1 VASGFARYHQPNVSV
16 VLVLGQRARK
26 SRGLIWSAAVGVL
39 AQGPALLLAA
49 PQEPRTPP
57 LPPPSTTSATPP
69 PLQLKLLRRGDGV
82 EVVVEGVGTAPQLR
96 QQSRNGTWEGRL
108 TTTETKGVLLTPQR
122 FSLPEV
128 GLQSVSL
135 DGGGSA
141 FQLSI
146 TPMHGVPL
154 GKPVVSADGK
164 NLILSFPSASQ
175 MVGQTTRPNLMQPG
189 AIPQPRYAPPLQP
202 RAVAPPLGDM
212 AVGSM
217 VLRNQSFVN
226 ASGPNVTLTLRNAP
240 AKDVLMAIAQIGGY
254 GFVYVVDP
262 KTASNGSS
270 NSTSSATT
278 SQLPGNPDPG
288 RLVTI
293 AFRNES
299 YSRALNSVLLA
310 AGLQGKLEGNMILAG
325 PSVLGKS
332 FGLQMSKVFRLN
344 QASAASAAD
353 YLASLG
359 AKITKVTL
367 VTNMINSGQA
377 QLNQKAGA
385 QQNQNSGAQQN
396 QNAGAQQSQQTVRQT
411 LASTETYGADTGPL
425 NGLSATSDSRLQ
437 TITIIGDPGLVT
449 VAENYLKQI
458 DLRQRQVALN
468 VKILDVTL
476 SDDKTVQNS
485 FAFRYGNNFI
495 VNDNGQLLG
504 AFNSNLPPNQA
515 QFDAAS
521 NGTSTTVYPPVN
533 PGMAYEQNQFYD
545 YVKAQIE
552 SANTKV
558 LASPTLIL
566 SENPED
572 IKGGAEVASGDSASG
587 LATATIGRPRANES
601 YVTVGTQEITSFDV
615 VAGVQGSPNTC
626 EPQFETAGLTFG
638 ARISKIDDN
647 GFVTFTLSPS
657 ISAVSGSPVEV
668 VGCGQIKIL
677 RTRRLDSGSVRV
689 RDGQT
694 LVLTG
699 VISEEDTQVVSKW
712 PIVGDIPLIGQFFRS
727 STGFRSK
734 NELVIL
740 VSPKIIDDTEGGAY
754 GYGYRPGTSEVKRML
769 SGSM

>member
-1 VASGFARYHQPNVSV
+1 MALG
-16 VLVLGQRARK
+16 VLVQ
-26 SRGLIWSAAVGVL
+26 S
-39 AQGPALLLAA
+39 PTLLLAA
-49 PQEPRTPP
+49 PQEHRSSPPP
-57 LPPPSTTSATPP
+57 LPSASSQGMPPV
-69 PLQLKLLRRGDGV
+69 QLKLLRRGDGV

-96 QQSRNGTWEGRL
+96 QQSRGGTWEGRL
-108 TTTETKGVLLTPQR
+108 TTTESRGVLLTPQR
-122 FSLPEV
+122 FSLPEA

-141 FQLSI
+141 FQLTI
-146 TPMHGVPL
+146 TPMQGVPL

-164 NLILSFPSASQ
+164 NLILSFPASSQ
-175 MVGQTTRPNLMQPG
+175 MLGQTSRPNLMQPG
-189 AIPQPRYAPPLQP
+189 AIPQPSYAPQLQP
-202 RAVAPPLGDM
+202 RAIAPPLGDM

-240 AKDVLMAIAQIGGY
+240 SKDALMAIAQIGGY
-254 GFVYVVDP
+254 GFVYVDDAP
-262 KTASNGSS
+262 TGSS
-270 NSTSSATT
+270 GSSSPVSSSGSAQ
-278 SQLPGNPDPG
+278 SAGNAEQS

-293 AFRNES
+293 SFRNES

-310 AGLQGKLEGNMILAG
+310 AGLQGKLEGRMILAG

-332 FGLQMSKVFRLN
+332 FGPQMSKVFRLN

-367 VTNMINSGQA
+367 ITNVASSGQA
-377 QLNQKAGA
+377 QQNQVAGA
-385 QQNQNSGAQQN
+385 S
-396 QNAGAQQSQQTVRQT
+396 QSQQTQRETVT
-411 LASTETYGADTGPL
+411 TTETYGASTGPL
-425 NGLSATSDSRLQ
+425 KGLAATSDSRLQ
-437 TITIIGDPGLVT
+437 TITIIGEPSLVA

-476 SDDKTVQNS
+476 ANDQSVQNS

-495 VNDNGQLLG
+495 VNDGGKLLG

-515 QFDAAS
+515 QFDAQA
-521 NGTSTTVYPPVN
+521 NGTATAYPPVN
-533 PGMAYEQNQFYD
+533 PGMAYQQNQFYD
-545 YVKAQIE
+545 YVRAQIE
-552 SANTKV
+552 SVSTKV

-566 SENPED
+566 SENPET
-572 IKGGAEVASGDSASG
+572 ITGGAEVASATSG

-601 YVTVGTQEITSFDV
+601 YVTVGTQEITSFTV
-615 VAGVQGSPNTC
+615 VTGVQGSPNTC
-626 EPQFETAGLTFG
+626 QPQFETAGLTFG

-657 ISAVSGSPVEV
+657 ISAVAGTPVDIP
-668 VGCGQIKIL
+668 GCGKIKTL
-677 RTRRLDSGSVRV
+677 RVRRLDTGSVRV

-699 VISEEDTQVVSKW
+699 VISDEDTQVVRKW
-712 PIVGDIPLIGQFFRS
+712 PIVGDMPIVGQFFRS
-727 STGFRSK
+727 GDGFRRK

-740 VSPKIIDDTEGGAY
+740 VSPRIIDDTEGGTY
-754 GYGYRPGTSEVKRML
+754 GYGYRPGASEVKRML